1 MPLKKKSKRK
11 ESRDRRFKRRRYLK
25 YKAAANK
32 SNDVMAG
39 DLGEWRT
46 SGGEKGSSEGKGLLS
61 EERDFNDEILKDIQ
75 MI

>member
-1 MPLKKKSKRK
+1 MLLIFRKEMPLKKKSKRK
-11 ESRDRRFKRRRYLK
+11 ESRDRRFKKRRYLK

-46 SGGEKGSSEGKGLLS
+46 SGGEKGSSERQRIV
-61 EERDFNDEILKDIQ
+61 E
-75 MI
+75 